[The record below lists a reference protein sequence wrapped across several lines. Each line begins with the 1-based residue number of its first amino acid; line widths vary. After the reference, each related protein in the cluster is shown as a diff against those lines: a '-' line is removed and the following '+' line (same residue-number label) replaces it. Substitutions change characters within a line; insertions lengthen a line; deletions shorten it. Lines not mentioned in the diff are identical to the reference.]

1 MPTQTNGGNTVQPNF
16 LNESQALWLD
26 TVNRFMDNEVT
37 VEYVRKCDQNRDY
50 PYEAY
55 DKIAKQGW
63 LGLLFTEEEGG
74 AGGDIFDYTLMAEG
88 LGKFGFDFA
97 AAVLV
102 PTFTAMNI
110 AKYGTAAQKD
120 KYIKPFIE
128 GRIRFSVSI
137 SEPDAGSDASNTKTR
152 ARRDANGDW
161 IVSGQKLWCSGAA
174 AKDTV
179 IAMLVRTDA
188 DNKHGGLSVL
198 LIPNTTPSLV
208 INKLPT
214 LSRHATGTTEIFLD
228 EVRVPAD
235 AILGEEGQGWEIIT
249 KHLELERCAVAA
261 AYVGNAQTAV
271 SKAVQY
277 AHERIQFGKQLW
289 DFQVLKHMLA
299 DRQTEV
305 DAARLLC
312 YRAAQMAAA
321 NVPCSREVSMAKLYG
336 SETLKQCSLTGMQVL
351 GGYANLPE
359 ADMERYLRE
368 SVQSTIGGGTSQIQ
382 KTIIAKSMRLG

>member
-1 MPTQTNGGNTVQPNF
+1 MANF
-16 LNESQALWLD
+16 LDDSQQMWLD
-26 TVNRFMDNEVT
+26 TVNRFMDNEIT
-37 VEYVRKCDQNRDY
+37 VEYIRKCDTNRDY

-55 DKIAKQGW
+55 EKIAQQGW
-63 LGLLFTEEEGG
+63 LGLLFSEEEGG
-74 AGGDIFDYTLMAEG
+74 AGGSIFDYTLMAEG
-88 LGKFGFDFA
+88 LGKYGFDFA
-97 AAVLV
+97 AAILV

-110 AKYGTAAQKD
+110 GKYGTQAQKD

-128 GRIRFSVSI
+128 GRIRFSVAI
-137 SEPDAGSDASNTKTR
+137 SEPEAGSDASNTKTR
-152 ARRDANGDW
+152 ARRDDNGDW

-174 AKDTV
+174 AKDVV
-179 IAMLVRTDA
+179 IAMLVRTDP

-198 LIPNTTPSLV
+198 LIPNDTPGMV

-228 EVRVPAD
+228 NIRVPAD
-235 AILGEEGQGWEIIT
+235 AMLGDEGQGWKIIT
-249 KHLELERCAVAA
+249 EHLELERCSVAA
-261 AYVGNAQTAV
+261 AYVGNAQEAV
-271 SKAVQY
+271 SNAVRY
-277 AHERIQFGKQLW
+277 AHERVQFGKQLW

-312 YRAAQMAAA
+312 YRAAKLAAEHK
-321 NVPCSREVSMAKLYG
+321 PCSREVSMAKLFG
-336 SETLKQCSLTGMQVL
+336 SETLKQCALTGMQVL

-368 SVQSTIGGGTSQIQ
+368 SIQCTIGGGTSQIQ
-382 KTIIAKSMRLG
+382 KTIIAKSMRIG

>member
-1 MPTQTNGGNTVQPNF
+1 MANF
-16 LNESQALWLD
+16 LNESQQLWLD

-37 VEYVRKCDQNRDY
+37 VEYVRKCDMNRDY

-55 DKIAKQGW
+55 EKIAKQGW
-63 LGLLFTEEEGG
+63 LGLLFKEQEGG
-74 AGGDIFDYTLMAEG
+74 AEGDIFDYTLMAEG

-97 AAVLV
+97 AAILV

-110 AKYGTAAQKD
+110 AKYGSARQKD
-120 KYIKPFIE
+120 KYIQAFID

-137 SEPDAGSDASNTKTR
+137 SEPDAGSDAANTKTR

-161 IVSGQKLWCSGAA
+161 IVNGQKLWCSGAA
-174 AKDTV
+174 SRDTV
-179 IAMLVRTDA
+179 IAMLVRTDP

-198 LIPNTTPSLV
+198 LIPNDTPGLV

-228 EVRVPAD
+228 NVRVPGD
-235 AILGEEGQGWEIIT
+235 ALLGEEGQGWKIIT
-249 KHLELERCAVAA
+249 EHLELERCSVAG

-271 SKAVQY
+271 STAVRY
-277 AHERIQFGKQLW
+277 AHERVQFGKPLW

-299 DRQTEV
+299 DCQTQV
-305 DAARLLC
+305 DAARLLV
-312 YRAAQMAAA
+312 YRAAELASRH
-321 NVPCSREVSMAKLYG
+321 VPCSREVSMAKLYA
-336 SETLKQCSLTGMQVL
+336 SETLKQCALTGMQVL

-368 SVQSTIGGGTSQIQ
+368 SIQSTIGGGTSQIQ
-382 KTIIAKSMRLG
+382 KTIIAKSMRMA

>member
-1 MPTQTNGGNTVQPNF
+1 MANF
-16 LNESQALWLD
+16 LDESQQMWLD
-26 TVNRFMDNEVT
+26 TVNRFMDNEIT
-37 VEYVRKCDQNRDY
+37 VEYIRKCDMNRDY

-55 DKIAKQGW
+55 AKIAQQGW
-63 LGLLFTEEEGG
+63 LGLLFSEEEGG

-88 LGKFGFDFA
+88 LGKYGFDFA
-97 AAVLV
+97 AAILV

-110 AKYGTAAQKD
+110 AKYGSPAQKE
-120 KYIKPFIE
+120 KYIMPFIE
-128 GRIRFSVSI
+128 GKIRFSVSI

-174 AKDTV
+174 AEDVV
-179 IAMLVRTDA
+179 IAMLVRTDP
-188 DNKHGGLSVL
+188 DNKHGGLSIL
-198 LIPNTTPSLV
+198 LIPNDTPGLV

-228 EVRVPAD
+228 NVRLPAD
-235 AILGEEGQGWEIIT
+235 AILGEEGQGWKIIT
-249 KHLELERCAVAA
+249 EHLELERCSVAA
-261 AYVGNAQTAV
+261 AYVGNAQEAV
-271 SKAVQY
+271 RAAVKY
-277 AHERIQFGKQLW
+277 AHDRVQFKQPIW
-289 DFQVLKHMLA
+289 EFQVIRHMLA

-312 YRAAQMAAA
+312 YRAARLAADH
-321 NVPCSREVSMAKLYG
+321 VPCSREVSMAKLYG
-336 SETLKQCSLTGMQVL
+336 SETLKACALTGMQVL

-368 SVQSTIGGGTSQIQ
+368 SIQCTIGGGTSQIQ
-382 KTIIAKSMRLG
+382 KTIIAKSMRLS

>member
-1 MPTQTNGGNTVQPNF
+1 MTMANF
-16 LNESQALWLD
+16 LDESQTMWLD
-26 TVNRFMDNEVT
+26 TVNKFMDNEIT
-37 VEYVRKCDQNRDY
+37 VEYIRKCDMNRDY

-55 DKIAKQGW
+55 EKIARQGW
-63 LGLLFTEEEGG
+63 LGLLFSEEDGG
-74 AGGDIFDYTLMAEG
+74 AGGNIFDYVLMAEG

-97 AAVLV
+97 AAILV

-110 AKYGTAAQKD
+110 AKYGTPAQKD
-120 KYIKPFIE
+120 KYIQPFID
-128 GRIRFSVSI
+128 GKIRFSVSI

-152 ARRDANGDW
+152 ARRDTNGDW

-174 AKDTV
+174 AKDVV
-179 IAMLVRTDA
+179 IAMLVRTDP
-188 DNKHGGLSVL
+188 DNKHGGLSIL
-198 LIPNTTPSLV
+198 LIPNDTPGLV

-228 EVRVPAD
+228 NVRVPGNAL
-235 AILGEEGQGWEIIT
+235 LGEEGQGWKIIT
-249 KHLELERCAVAA
+249 EHLELERCSVAA
-261 AYVGNAQTAV
+261 AYTGNAQEAV
-271 SKAVQY
+271 SNAVRY
-277 AHERIQFGKQLW
+277 AHERVQFGKQIW

-312 YRAAQMAAA
+312 YRAAQMASEH
-321 NVPCSREVSMAKLYG
+321 VPCSREVSMAKLFA
-336 SETLKQCSLTGMQVL
+336 SETLKQCALTGMQVL

-368 SVQSTIGGGTSQIQ
+368 SVQCTIGGGTSQIQ
-382 KTIIAKSMRLG
+382 KTIIAKSMRIN

>member
-1 MPTQTNGGNTVQPNF
+1 MANF
-16 LNESQALWLD
+16 LNEAQQLWLD
-26 TVNRFMDNEVT
+26 TVNKFMDNEVT
-37 VEYVRKCDQNRDY
+37 VEYVRKCDMNRDY

-55 DKIAKQGW
+55 EKIAKQGW
-63 LGLLFTEEEGG
+63 LGLLFDEKDGG

-88 LGKFGFDFA
+88 LGKYGFDFA
-97 AAVLV
+97 AAILV

-110 AKYGTAAQKD
+110 AKYGTPKQKD
-120 KYIKPFIE
+120 KYIQRFID
-128 GRIRFSVSI
+128 GKIRFSVSI

-152 ARRDANGDW
+152 AKQDANGDW

-174 AKDTV
+174 ARDTV
-179 IAMLVRTDA
+179 IAMLVRTDP

-198 LIPNTTPSLV
+198 LIPNDTPGLV

-228 EVRVPAD
+228 NVRVPGD
-235 AILGEEGQGWEIIT
+235 AILGDVGQGWKIIT
-249 KHLELERCAVAA
+249 EHLELERCSVAG

-271 SKAVQY
+271 STAVRY
-277 AHERIQFGKQLW
+277 AHERVQFGKQLW

-299 DRQTEV
+299 DCQTQV
-305 DAARLLC
+305 DAARLLV
-312 YRAAQMAAA
+312 YRAAEMASRH
-321 NVPCSREVSMAKLYG
+321 VPCSREVSMAKLYG
-336 SETLKQCSLTGMQVL
+336 SETLKQCALAGMQVL

-368 SVQSTIGGGTSQIQ
+368 SIQSTIGGGTSQIQ
-382 KTIIAKSMRLG
+382 KTIIAKAMRV